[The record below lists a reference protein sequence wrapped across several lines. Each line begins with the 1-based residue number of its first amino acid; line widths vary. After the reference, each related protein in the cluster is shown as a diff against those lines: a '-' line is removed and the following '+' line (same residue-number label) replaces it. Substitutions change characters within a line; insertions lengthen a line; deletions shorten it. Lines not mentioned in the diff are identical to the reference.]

1 MKQFLSLL
9 LLLTATLSTIAQ
21 SKLIKADSY
30 LDVRTGKLISP
41 ANLLIENGTI
51 KSINPKTLPE
61 GVETVDLSGKIL
73 LPGLMDMHVHL
84 DGDFTG
90 SWDYVYKESASQG
103 TVRAVVNAEK
113 TLMAGFTTI
122 RSIGQLHITPELIDV
137 AVSEASNKGM
147 IAAPRIIPSGH
158 MISINGGHGDISLGL
173 AEGLV
178 TVGPNDGIIN
188 GKYDAIEAVR
198 YQIKHGAKFIKMHAT
213 AGVLSMEDA
222 IGAQQLSNEEMK
234 TIVDE
239 ASRHHIKVAA
249 HAHGTEGIKEAI
261 KAGVY
266 SIEHGS
272 IIDDEGIQ
280 LMKENN
286 VYLVPTRGLATI
298 IEPMIDKMNPVMAGK
313 AKYVMPIAKQNL
325 TKAIKA
331 DVKIA
336 FGTDTPIIPHGK
348 NAIEFAALIECGMST
363 KEAIKTATTNSAE
376 MLGLTDRGEV
386 KEGLLADLIAVDT
399 NPIDDIT
406 TLEHVKFVMKDGVVY
421 KNKK

>member
-1 MKQFLSLL
+1 MKNLL
-9 LLLTATLSTIAQ
+9 LLVLLFTTTISIHAQ

-51 KSINPKTLPE
+51 KSINPKALPE
-61 GVETVDLSGKIL
+61 GIETVDLTGKIL

-137 AVSEASNKGM
+137 AVSEASDKGM

-158 MISINGGHGDISLGL
+158 MISISGGHGDISLGL

-234 TIVDE
+234 TVVDE
-239 ASRHHIKVAA
+239 AARHHIKVAA

-261 KAGVY
+261 RAGVY

-280 LMKENN
+280 LMKEKG

-298 IEPMIDKMNPVMAGK
+298 IEPMIDKMDPVMAGK

-325 TKAIKA
+325 KNAIKA
-331 DVKIA
+331 NVKIA

-348 NAIEFAALIECGMST
+348 NAIEFAALMECGMNSM
-363 KEAIKTATTNSAE
+363 EAIQTATTNSAE
-376 MLGLTDRGEV
+376 MLGLVDRGEL
-386 KEGLLADLIAVDT
+386 KQGLLADIIAVDA
-399 NPIDDIT
+399 NPIKDIS
-406 TLEHVKFVMKDGVVY
+406 TLEHVKFVMKGGVIY
-421 KNKK
+421 KNEK

>member
-1 MKQFLSLL
+1 MKHFLL
-9 LLLTATLSTIAQ
+9 LFLFVTTSISIHAQ

-61 GVETVDLSGKIL
+61 GIETVDLTGKIL

-137 AVSEASNKGM
+137 AVSEASDKGM

-158 MISINGGHGDISLGL
+158 MISISGGHGDISLGL

-234 TIVDE
+234 TVVDE
-239 ASRHHIKVAA
+239 AARHHIKVAA

-272 IIDDEGIQ
+272 IIDEEGIR
-280 LMKENN
+280 LMKEND

-298 IEPMIDKMNPVMAGK
+298 IEPMIDKMDPVMAGK
-313 AKYVMPIAKQNL
+313 AEYVMPIAKQNL
-325 TKAIKA
+325 KNAIKA
-331 DVKIA
+331 NVKIA

-348 NAIEFAALIECGMST
+348 NAIEFAALMECGMNSM
-363 KEAIKTATTNSAE
+363 EAIQTATTNSAE
-376 MLGLTDRGEV
+376 MLGLTDRGEL
-386 KEGLLADLIAVDT
+386 KQGLLADIIAVDA
-399 NPIDDIT
+399 NPIKDIS
-406 TLEHVKFVMKDGVVY
+406 TLENVKFVMKDGVIY
-421 KNKK
+421 KNEK

>member
-1 MKQFLSLL
+1 MKHFLLLL
-9 LLLTATLSTIAQ
+9 LLLTTTISVQAQ

-30 LDVRTGKLISP
+30 LDVRTGNLISP
-41 ANLLIENGTI
+41 ANLLIENGLI
-51 KSINPKTLPE
+51 KAINPKALPE
-61 GVETVDLSGKIL
+61 GIETIDLTGKIL

-103 TVRAVVNAEK
+103 TVRAIVNAEK

-137 AVSEASNKGM
+137 AISEASDKGM
-147 IAAPRIIPSGH
+147 IAAPRVIPSGH
-158 MISINGGHGDISLGL
+158 MISISGGHGDISLGL

-188 GKYDAIEAVR
+188 GKYDAIQAVR

-239 ASRHHIKVAA
+239 AARHHIKVAA

-272 IIDDEGIQ
+272 IIDEEGIR
-280 LMKENN
+280 LMKENG
-286 VYLVPTRGLATI
+286 VYLVPTRGLATV
-298 IEPMIDKMNPVMAGK
+298 IETMIDKMDPVMAGK
-313 AKYVMPIAKQNL
+313 ANYVMPIAKQNL
-325 TKAIKA
+325 KNAIKA
-331 DVKIA
+331 NVKIA

-348 NAIEFAALIECGMST
+348 NAIEFAALMECGMNT
-363 KEAIKTATTNSAE
+363 TEAIQTATTNSAE
-376 MLGLTDRGEV
+376 MLGLTDRGEL
-386 KEGLLADLIAVDT
+386 KQGLLADIIAVDA
-399 NPIDDIT
+399 NPIKDIS
-406 TLEHVKFVMKDGVVY
+406 TLENVKFVMKDGVVY
-421 KNKK
+421 KNEE

>member
-1 MKQFLSLL
+1 MKHFLL
-9 LLLTATLSTIAQ
+9 LFLFITTSISIHAQ

-51 KSINPKTLPE
+51 KSINPKVLPE

-90 SWDYVYKESASQG
+90 NWDYVYKESASQG

-137 AVSEASNKGM
+137 AVAEASDKGM

-158 MISINGGHGDISLGL
+158 MISISGGHGDISLGL

-234 TIVDE
+234 TVVDE
-239 ASRHHIKVAA
+239 AARHHIKVAA

-272 IIDDEGIQ
+272 IIDEEGIR
-280 LMKENN
+280 LMKENG

-298 IEPMIDKMNPVMAGK
+298 IEPMIDKMDPVMAGK
-313 AKYVMPIAKQNL
+313 AEYVMPIAKQNL
-325 TKAIKA
+325 KNAIKA
-331 DVKIA
+331 NVKIA

-348 NAIEFAALIECGMST
+348 NAIEFAALMECGMNT
-363 KEAIKTATTNSAE
+363 IEAIQTATTNSAE
-376 MLGLTDRGEV
+376 MLGLTDRGEL
-386 KEGLLADLIAVDT
+386 KQGFFADIIAVDT
-399 NPIDDIT
+399 NPINDIS
-406 TLEHVKFVMKDGVVY
+406 TLENVKFVMKDGVIY
-421 KNKK
+421 KNEK

>member
-1 MKQFLSLL
+1 MKHFLL
-9 LLLTATLSTIAQ
+9 LFLFVTTSISIHAQ

-51 KSINPKTLPE
+51 KSINPKALPE
-61 GVETVDLSGKIL
+61 GIETVDLTGKIL

-137 AVSEASNKGM
+137 AVAEASDKGM

-158 MISINGGHGDISLGL
+158 MISISGGHGDISLGL

-234 TIVDE
+234 TVVDE
-239 ASRHHIKVAA
+239 AARHHIKVAA

-272 IIDDEGIQ
+272 IIDEEGIR
-280 LMKENN
+280 LMKENG

-298 IEPMIDKMNPVMAGK
+298 IEPMIDKMDPVMAGK
-313 AKYVMPIAKQNL
+313 AEYVMPIAKQNL
-325 TKAIKA
+325 KNAIKA
-331 DVKIA
+331 NVKIA

-348 NAIEFAALIECGMST
+348 NAIEFAALMECGMNSM
-363 KEAIKTATTNSAE
+363 EAIQTATTNSAE
-376 MLGLTDRGEV
+376 MLGLVDRGEL
-386 KEGLLADLIAVDT
+386 KQGLLADIIAVDA
-399 NPIDDIT
+399 NPINDIS
-406 TLEHVKFVMKDGVVY
+406 TLENVKFVMKDGVIY
-421 KNKK
+421 KNEK